1 MPSHPT
7 CSSQKPAP
15 NRGQAH
21 PASSVSGTFH
31 SPLGPP
37 TGSSPQAWPLSTL
50 CCPLFLLVTSSLQS
64 HLPRVS
70 FMSLLV
76 TLCFYTCTVTKRTSE
91 QRPWSQPHRPTLV
104 NGASSLSPLIHT
116 ASHTRGPLSRPAAFS
131 GPVLKW
137 QYFAFPR
144 DECSDFSIES
154 FLTDSHSLYLQLL

>member
-37 TGSSPQAWPLSTL
+37 TGSSPQACLSTL
-50 CCPLFLLVTSSLQS
+50 CCPLFPLVTSSLQS

-76 TLCFYTCTVTKRTSE
+76 TLCFYSCTVTKRTSE
-91 QRPWSQPHRPTLV
+91 RAAVEPTSQTHTCQWGFVSLPPH
-104 NGASSLSPLIHT
+104 SH
-116 ASHTRGPLSRPAAFS
+116 SHTRGPLSRPAAFS
-131 GPVLKW
+131 GPVLRW

-144 DECSDFSIES
+144 DECSDFSFES
-154 FLTDSHSLYLQLL
+154 FLTDGRSLYLQLL